1 MKKKYFLFFIV
12 LSIISYSFL
21 QCSSGI
27 TNPVVRELTPLEKQL
42 VSSSSEFGFNL
53 FKKINKVEAQNNIFI
68 SPLSVSMAL
77 GMALNGASGTT
88 YDAMKSTLEFSSL
101 TKQQINETYQ
111 SLIGLLTKSD
121 PKVTF
126 NIANSIWYKNT
137 FKFKKEFIDV
147 NKKYFNAEVES
158 LDFTNNNS
166 VNIINNWVNEKTNG
180 KISKIVEKIPQNT
193 IMYLIN
199 AIYFKGTWKYE
210 FNKKST
216 QQDIFNDINGNQITC
231 NMMAQKNKFL
241 YYSNSD
247 LQIIDLPY
255 GNENFSMVV
264 ILPVWGKNVNEVI
277 EQLDK
282 NTWNNYLSNLKKEEG
297 TIQLPKFKLE
307 NKYLLN
313 KVLKQLGM
321 EIAFDKGKADF
332 TIMNKSGGIYIDE
345 VLHKTF
351 VQVDEEGTEAT
362 AVTSVSFGV
371 TSAGGNG
378 FLMRVD
384 RPFVFIIKEKNSN
397 SILFM
402 GKVIKPE

>member
-1 MKKKYFLFFIV
+1 MKKKYFLFLIV
-12 LSIISYSFL
+12 LAIISYSFL

-137 FKFKKEFIDV
+137 FNFKKEFIDV

-180 KISKIVEKIPQNT
+180 KISKIVEKIPQNI

-332 TIMNKSGGIYIDE
+332 TNMNKSGGIYIDE

>member
-1 MKKKYFLFFIV
+1 MKKKYFLFLIV

-137 FKFKKEFIDV
+137 FNFKKEFIDI

-180 KISKIVEKIPQNT
+180 KISKIVEKIPQNI

-264 ILPVWGKNVNEVI
+264 ILPAWGKNVNEVI

-332 TIMNKSGGIYIDE
+332 TNMNKSGGIYIDE

>member
-1 MKKKYFLFFIV
+1 MKKKYFLFLIV

-137 FKFKKEFIDV
+137 FNFKKEFIDV

-180 KISKIVEKIPQNT
+180 KISKIVEKIPQNI

-264 ILPVWGKNVNEVI
+264 ILPAWGKNVNEVI

-332 TIMNKSGGIYIDE
+332 TNMNKSGGIYIDE

>member
-1 MKKKYFLFFIV
+1 MKKKYFLFLIV

-137 FKFKKEFIDV
+137 FNFKKEFIDI

-180 KISKIVEKIPQNT
+180 KISKIVEKIPQNI

-351 VQVDEEGTEAT
+351 VQVDEEGTEAA
-362 AVTSVSFGV
+362 AVTSVSFGA
-371 TSAGGNG
+371 TSIGGNG

>member
-1 MKKKYFLFFIV
+1 MKKKYFLFLIV

-137 FKFKKEFIDV
+137 FNFKKEFIDI

-180 KISKIVEKIPQNT
+180 KISKIVEKIPQNI

-277 EQLDK
+277 EHLDK
-282 NTWNNYLSNLKKEEG
+282 DTWNNYLSNLKKEEG

>member
-1 MKKKYFLFFIV
+1 MKKKYFLFLIV

-137 FKFKKEFIDV
+137 FNFKKEFIDI

-180 KISKIVEKIPQNT
+180 KISKIVEKIPQNI

-332 TIMNKSGGIYIDE
+332 TNMNKSGGIYIDE

>member
-1 MKKKYFLFFIV
+1 MKKKYFLVFIV

-111 SLIGLLTKSD
+111 SLIGLLNKAD

-137 FKFKKEFIDV
+137 FNFKKEFIDV
-147 NKKYFNAEVES
+147 NKKYFNAEVQS

-166 VNIINNWVNEKTNG
+166 VNIINNWVDEKTNG
-180 KISKIVEKIPQNT
+180 KISKIIENIPPN
-193 IMYLIN
+193 IVMYLIN

-264 ILPVWGKNVNEVI
+264 ILPVWEKNVNEII

-282 NTWNNYLSNLKKEEG
+282 DTWNNYLGNLKKKEG
-297 TIQLPKFKLE
+297 IIQLPKFKLE

-313 KVLKQLGM
+313 KVLKQMGM
-321 EIAFDKGKADF
+321 EIAFDKSKADF
-332 TIMNKSGGIYIDE
+332 TNMNKSGGIYIDE

-402 GKVIKPE
+402 GKVINPE